1 MGGFLVIN
9 AHARRGVQA
18 DELSD
23 EAERRGIQTHL
34 LGPDDDP
41 AEIARTAPEGALG
54 VAGGDGSLAPVA
66 EIAIERDLPFVVV
79 PFGTRNHFAR
89 DLGFDRDDPFAAL
102 AAFDNTTEQGVD
114 VGRANGRLFLNNVS
128 LGIYARLVHR
138 RELRRRRREAF
149 ARLRALGILLRRPG
163 ALGVT
168 IDGRPVE
175 ARVVVV
181 ANNHYKLEL
190 FSLGARERLD
200 EACSTST
207 SLPAGCPRPGTSEP
221 EGTSSSTQTRAGYG
235 RLSTASPRSSRRR
248 SGSRSS
254 PPRYACFCR
263 QVSRT
268 SAMWNANSSVGG
280 SSSGAN
286 QPTSLTSSAASGS
299 PETTRAVQ

>member
-1 MGGFLVIN
+1 MAGGGPCRN
-9 AHARRGVQA
+9 TGTESSYNRRVGRPFRAQEKSGALDGWAPTGLGSECREPGEVQVRPAGAGDAVGRVAVVRVAVVA
-18 DELSD
+18 DE
-23 EAERRGIQTHL
+23 AK
-34 LGPDDDP
+34 
-41 AEIARTAPEGALG
+41 
-54 VAGGDGSLAPVA
+54 
-66 EIAIERDLPFVVV
+66 
-79 PFGTRNHFAR
+79 
-89 DLGFDRDDPFAAL
+89 
-102 AAFDNTTEQGVD
+102 
-114 VGRANGRLFLNNVS
+114 
-128 LGIYARLVHR
+128 
-138 RELRRRRREAF
+138 
-149 ARLRALGILLRRPG
+149 RRPG

-175 ARVVVV
+175 ARIVVV

-221 EGTSSSTQTRAGYG
+221 AGTSSSTQAGAGCG
-235 RLSTASPRSSRRR
+235 RQSTASPRSSRRR
-248 SGSRSS
+248 CGSRSS
-254 PPRYACFCR
+254 APRYACFCR